1 MKLSREILR
10 SEAEIAERVQ
20 QIGKEITE
28 AYAGQEIS
36 VLGVLKGAFVFLA
49 DLTRQIRLP
58 MEVGF
63 VESVA
68 SRRSDSLTEI
78 LFSTSLRFT
87 SSFRIEGMHLLL
99 VEDILDTGV
108 TLAYLCEQIQLHGPR
123 SLRVCTLLDK
133 PHRRKV
139 DFSPDFVG
147 FKVPDRHVVGYGLD
161 YLGKYRNLPYLT
173 YVD

>member
-1 MKLSREILR
+1 MKLSREVLR

-20 QIGKEITE
+20 QLGKEITE

-36 VLGVLKGAFVFLA
+36 VLGVLKGAYVFLA

-58 MEVGF
+58 IEVGF

-68 SRRSDSLTEI
+68 SRRSENLTEI
-78 LFSTSLRFT
+78 VFSTSLRFT

-108 TLAYLCEQIQLHGPR
+108 TLAYLCEQIQLYAPK

-161 YLGKYRNLPYLT
+161 YQGKYRNLPYLT
-173 YVD
+173 YVE

>member
-1 MKLSREILR
+1 MKLSRDILR
-10 SEAEIAERVQ
+10 SEAEIAERIRQ
-20 QIGKEITE
+20 LGREITD

-36 VLGVLKGAFVFLA
+36 VLGILKGAFVFLA

-78 LFSTSLRFT
+78 VFSTSLRFS
-87 SSFRIEGMHLLL
+87 SSFRVEGMHLLL

-108 TLAYLCEQIQLHGPR
+108 TLAYLCEQIQLYGPR

-139 DFSPDFVG
+139 DFKPDFVG
-147 FKVPDRHVVGYGLD
+147 FQVPDRHVVGYGLD
-161 YLGKYRNLPYLT
+161 YQGKYRNLPFLT
-173 YVD
+173 FVE

>member
-1 MKLSREILR
+1 MKLSREVLR

-20 QIGKEITE
+20 QMGKEITE

-36 VLGVLKGAFVFLA
+36 VLGVLKGAYVFLA

-58 MEVGF
+58 IEVGF

-68 SRRSDSLTEI
+68 SRRSENLTEI
-78 LFSTSLRFT
+78 VFSTSLKFT

-108 TLAYLCEQIQLHGPR
+108 TLAYLCEQIQLYAPR

-161 YLGKYRNLPYLT
+161 YQGKYRNLPYLT
-173 YVD
+173 YVE